1 MLYTCLDG
9 GKLINRKTKGLMTQ
23 LTHGSHRDWK
33 SGKTWKMGRH
43 FPVREKSGNFV
54 KTGKIREFYSEYW
67 ENGKN
72 LYWKIEKDT
81 GKLFKKYWKSQGNL
95 SVRKSGNHA
104 DSTVVVHLF
113 YIHFNYSEILAI
125 HIDITD
131 IKLVLVC
138 HPSFSL
144 SWRFV
149 VKAISR
155 EYLVGIYN
163 IMFRCQMG
171 TGLLPHILIV

>member
-1 MLYTCLDG
+1 MVPTG
-9 GKLINRKTKGLMTQ
+9 TGNQGKPGKWEGIFQ
-23 LTHGSHRDWK
+23 
-33 SGKTWKMGRH
+33 SGKSRGILSRL
-43 FPVREKSGNFV
+43 EKSGNFTQN
-54 KTGKIREFYSEYW
+54 TGKI
-67 ENGKN
+67 GKI
-72 LYWKIEKDT
+72 YT
-81 GKLFKKYWKSQGNL
+81 GKLKKILENCEKYWKSQGNL

-104 DSTVVVHLF
+104 DITVVVHLF

-163 IMFRCQMG
+163 IMFRCQIG